1 MLQLLNSPT
10 SPYVRKVRVLLL
22 ETGLEN
28 RVELV
33 DTQVTPIKPNDD
45 LNATNPIGKVPAM
58 LTDDGLSL
66 FGSPVICE
74 YLDSLHSGAK
84 MFPEN
89 GNSRWRALRG
99 QALGD
104 GLLDAAILGRYES
117 TLRPPEKLW
126 QDWLDAQMGKI
137 DRSLDAMDAEAKELE
152 GIVDIGTITIACA
165 LGYLDFRYDQMNW
178 RSERS
183 DLYAWFE
190 KFSLRP
196 SMVAT
201 VAPSSDPLSR

>member
-1 MLQLLNSPT
+1 MLQLFNSPT

-28 RVELV
+28 QVDLI
-33 DTQVTPIKPNDD
+33 DTQVTPIKPNGD
-45 LNATNPIGKVPAM
+45 LNLTNPIGKVPAI
-58 LTDDGLSL
+58 LTENGLSL
-66 FGSPVICE
+66 FDSPVICE
-74 YLDSLHSGAK
+74 YLDSLHSGMK
-84 MFPEN
+84 MFPKN
-89 GNSRWRALRG
+89 GTSRWIALRR

-117 TLRPPEKLW
+117 TLRPAAKLW

-137 DRSLDAMDAEAKELE
+137 HRSLDAMDAEAKEIE

-183 DLYAWFE
+183 DLSAWFE

-196 SMVAT
+196 SMAAT
-201 VAPSSDPLSR
+201 VAPSSDPLQR

>member
-1 MLQLLNSPT
+1 MLQLRNSPT

-28 RVELV
+28 RVELI
-33 DTQVTPIKPNDD
+33 DTQVTPIKPNAD
-45 LNATNPIGKVPAM
+45 LNASNPIGKVPAI
-58 LTDDGLSL
+58 LTEDGLSL
-66 FGSPVICE
+66 FDSPVICE

-84 MFPEN
+84 MFPVN
-89 GNSRWRALRG
+89 GNSRWLALRR

-117 TLRPPEKLW
+117 TLRPADKLW

-137 DRSLDAMDAEAKELE
+137 YRSLDAMDAEAEKLA
-152 GIVDIGTITIACA
+152 GVVNIGTITIGCA

-183 DLYAWFE
+183 DLSAWFE
-190 KFSLRP
+190 KFSLRS
-196 SMVAT
+196 SMVVTA
-201 VAPSSDPLSR
+201 APNSDPLQR

>member
-1 MLQLLNSPT
+1 MLQLRNSPT

-28 RVELV
+28 RVELI
-33 DTQVTPIKPNDD
+33 DTQVTPIKPNPD
-45 LNATNPIGKVPAM
+45 LNSANPIGKVPAI
-58 LTDDGLSL
+58 LTEDGFSL
-66 FGSPVICE
+66 FDSPVICE
-74 YLDSLHSGAK
+74 YLDSLHSGTK
-84 MFPEN
+84 MFPMS
-89 GNSRWRALRG
+89 GNSRWLALRR

-117 TLRPPEKLW
+117 TLRPADKLW

-137 DRSLDAMDAEAKELE
+137 YRSLDAMDAEAEELE
-152 GIVDIGTITIACA
+152 GVVDIGTITIACA
-165 LGYLDFRYDQMNW
+165 LGYLDFRYNQMNW

-183 DLYAWFE
+183 DLSAWFE

-201 VAPSSDPLSR
+201 VAPSADPLQR

>member
-1 MLQLLNSPT
+1 MLQLRNSPT

-28 RVELV
+28 RVELI
-33 DTQVTPIKPNDD
+33 DTQVTPIKPNAD
-45 LNATNPIGKVPAM
+45 LNASNPIGKVPAI
-58 LTDDGLSL
+58 LTEDGLSL
-66 FGSPVICE
+66 FDSPVICE
-74 YLDSLHSGAK
+74 YLDSLHSGTK
-84 MFPEN
+84 MFPVN
-89 GNSRWRALRG
+89 GNSRWLALRR

-117 TLRPPEKLW
+117 TLRPADKLW

-137 DRSLDAMDAEAKELE
+137 YRSLDAMDAEAEKLA
-152 GIVDIGTITIACA
+152 GIVNIGTITIGCA

-183 DLYAWFE
+183 DLSAWFE
-190 KFSLRP
+190 KFSLRS

-201 VAPSSDPLSR
+201 AAPNSDPLQR

>member
-1 MLQLLNSPT
+1 MLQLRNSPT

-28 RVELV
+28 RVELI
-33 DTQVTPIKPNDD
+33 DTQVTPIKPNAD
-45 LNATNPIGKVPAM
+45 LNASNPIGKVPAI
-58 LTDDGLSL
+58 LTEDGLSL
-66 FGSPVICE
+66 FDSPVICE
-74 YLDSLHSGAK
+74 YLDSLHSGTK
-84 MFPEN
+84 MFPLN
-89 GNSRWRALRG
+89 GNSRWLALRR

-117 TLRPPEKLW
+117 TLSPADKLW

-137 DRSLDAMDAEAKELE
+137 YRSLDAMDAEAEKLA
-152 GIVDIGTITIACA
+152 GVVNIGTITIGCA

-183 DLYAWFE
+183 DLSAWFE
-190 KFSLRP
+190 KFSLRS

-201 VAPSSDPLSR
+201 AAPNSDPLQR